1 VGTGLRV
8 RPNTLSFQPYPEM
21 AARLLDHLELD
32 VKHNETSHFTEFP
45 LSENQGG
52 ATARRRGPGRRKIR
66 AVYPARDPMR

>member
-1 VGTGLRV
+1 
-8 RPNTLSFQPYPEM
+8 M

-52 ATARRRGPGRRKIR
+52 AAARRRGPGRRKIR